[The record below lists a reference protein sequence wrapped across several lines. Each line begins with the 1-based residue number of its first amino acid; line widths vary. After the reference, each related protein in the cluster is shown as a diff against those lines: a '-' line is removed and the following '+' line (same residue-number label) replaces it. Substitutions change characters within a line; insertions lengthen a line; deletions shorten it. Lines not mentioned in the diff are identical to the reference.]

1 MKTCCICGKSENETK
16 IIGSYCR
23 KHYLQLYKHGKIID
37 RTIYDKNKITV
48 TNETANM
55 ELYDKDGN
63 ISGVT
68 TFDSKFVDKVSQY
81 KWYIRYS
88 GSKNH
93 KLPYVM
99 GTINGK
105 KIFLHRFLLECGEQN
120 KIDHID
126 RNTMNNKLENLRECT
141 SAENSRNRI
150 YKSSNGKHPGVY
162 QQYENGN
169 WTARI
174 CYNYKTIHLGTFSSY
189 EEALKARIKAEQEYF
204 GEFAVSGQ

>member
-1 MKTCCICGKSENETK
+1 MKTCCICGKTETETR

-23 KHYLQLYKHGKIID
+23 KHYLQIYRHGKILD
-37 RTIYDKNKITV
+37 RTIYDKNKIDV
-48 TNETANM
+48 INDIAYM
-55 ELYDKDGN
+55 DLYDKDGN
-63 ISGVT
+63 VYGTT
-68 TFDSKFVDKVSQY
+68 TFDSKFIDKVSQY

-88 GSKNH
+88 GRGNH

-99 GTINGK
+99 GTINGI
-105 KIFLHRFLLECGEQN
+105 KIFLHRFLLDCDESN

-126 RNTMNNKLENLRECT
+126 RNTMNNRLDNLRECT

-150 YKSSNGKHPGVY
+150 YKTSHGKQPGVY

-189 EEALKARIKAEQEYF
+189 DEAVNARKEAEQKYF